1 MAIAI
6 SVKDFCKTYEGQ
18 RNGGHAAV
26 DNVNFQVQ
34 SGEIFGFIGPNG
46 AGKTTTIKTLLG
58 LLRPTSGTIDVL
70 GKPLG
75 DIEVKSKISYLPE
88 NPYFYDHMNS
98 YEILDFYGQ
107 LFKIPSNVRKE
118 RIENLL
124 EKVGLAKDAKRNLK
138 EYSKGMLQ
146 RIGIAQ
152 TLINEPDL
160 VFLDE
165 PTSGL
170 DPIAHKDIQDIIFD
184 LKKNGKTVFLSSH
197 QLSDVENVCDRVAI
211 INRGKLVKMG
221 TMEELLHEG
230 ITVITIDNASADL
243 ISGLN
248 KISDKIIE
256 DGRRHHIHVKTDES
270 IYKILDMIKD
280 KAILVSVVPQKQSL
294 EDLFVEIIRG
304 GNK

>member
-1 MAIAI
+1 VAIAI

-75 DIEVKSKISYLPE
+75 DIDVKSKISYLPE

-107 LFKIPSNVRKE
+107 LFKIPSKVRKE
-118 RIENLL
+118 RIEALL

-230 ITVITIDNASADL
+230 ITVITIDNANADL
-243 ISGLN
+243 INSLN
-248 KISDKIIE
+248 KLSGKIIE

>member
-1 MAIAI
+1 
-6 SVKDFCKTYEGQ
+6 
-18 RNGGHAAV
+18 
-26 DNVNFQVQ
+26 
-34 SGEIFGFIGPNG
+34 
-46 AGKTTTIKTLLG
+46 
-58 LLRPTSGTIDVL
+58 
-70 GKPLG
+70 
-75 DIEVKSKISYLPE
+75 
-88 NPYFYDHMNS
+88 
-98 YEILDFYGQ
+98 
-107 LFKIPSNVRKE
+107 
-118 RIENLL
+118 
-124 EKVGLAKDAKRNLK
+124 
-138 EYSKGMLQ
+138 MLQ